1 MMVSYC
7 PFELSVSK
15 LQRFF
20 SQGIDHT
27 SGITNRVRH
36 LSITYYAS

>member
-1 MMVSYC
+1 MVVSYC

-27 SGITNRVRH
+27 SGITNRVHMR
-36 LSITYYAS
+36 S